1 MRELIIGGRTIT
13 VSHIETEATEYGDIQ
28 RYRID
33 VTGSDAVTH
42 LSSLRSSPNVDARV
56 MASVIDTELL
66 LGYEGSA
73 ESGLLRDSGIG
84 AWRDQNR
91 PLLEQALD
99 RLRDEMKDLP
109 PEPVS
114 DVERLLLRA
123 FDMDGD
129 DEVRSA

>member
-13 VSHIETEATEYGDIQ
+13 VSHVETEATEYGDIQ
-28 RYRID
+28 RYRIE
-33 VTGSDAVTH
+33 VSGSDAVTH

-56 MASVIDTELL
+56 IASVIDTELL

-73 ESGLLRDSGIG
+73 ESGLLRDSGIR

-99 RLRDEMKDLP
+99 RLRDEMKELP

-114 DVERLLLRA
+114 DMERFLLRA
-123 FDMDGD
+123 FDMNGD
-129 DEVRSA
+129 DEVRGA

>member
-1 MRELIIGGRTIT
+1 MREIIGGRAIT
-13 VSHIETEATEYGDIQ
+13 VSHVETEATEYGEIQ

-33 VTGSDAVTH
+33 VSGSDAVTH

-73 ESGLLRDSGIG
+73 ESGLLRDPGIR
-84 AWRDQNR
+84 AWRDQHR
-91 PLLEQALD
+91 PLIEETLD
-99 RLRDEMKDLP
+99 RLRNEIKDLP

-114 DVERLLLRA
+114 DMERLLLRA
-123 FDMDGD
+123 FDMNGD
-129 DEVRSA
+129 DEVRGA

>member
-1 MRELIIGGRTIT
+1 MVIIGGRTIT

-42 LSSLRSSPNVDARV
+42 LSSLRSSPNVDAGV

-73 ESGLLRDSGIG
+73 ESGLLRDSGIR

-109 PEPVS
+109 PEPVG
-114 DVERLLLRA
+114 DVERFLLRA
-123 FDMDGD
+123 FDMDGG
-129 DEVRSA
+129 DEVRGA

>member
-1 MRELIIGGRTIT
+1 
-13 VSHIETEATEYGDIQ
+13 EYGDIQ

-33 VTGSDAVTH
+33 LTGSDAVTH

-56 MASVIDTELL
+56 IASVIDTELL

-73 ESGLLRDSGIG
+73 ESGLLRDSGIR

-129 DEVRSA
+129 DEVRGA

>member
-1 MRELIIGGRTIT
+1 MREIIIGGRSIS
-13 VSHIETEATEYGDIQ
+13 VSHIETETTEYGEVQ

-56 MASVIDTELL
+56 IASVIDTELL

-73 ESGLLRDSGIG
+73 ESGLLRDSGIR
-84 AWRDQNR
+84 AWRDQHR
-91 PLLEQALD
+91 PLIEQALD
-99 RLRDEMKDLP
+99 RLRDQMNDLP

-114 DVERLLLRA
+114 DAERLLLRA
-123 FDMDGD
+123 FDMNGD
-129 DEVRSA
+129 DEVRGA

>member
-1 MRELIIGGRTIT
+1 MREIIIGGRTIT

-42 LSSLRSSPNVDARV
+42 LSILRSSPNVDARV

-66 LGYEGSA
+66 LGYEGNA
-73 ESGLLRDSGIG
+73 ESGLLHDSGIR
-84 AWRDQNR
+84 AWRDQHR

-123 FDMDGD
+123 FDMSGD
-129 DEVRSA
+129 DEVRGA

>member
-56 MASVIDTELL
+56 IASVIDTELL

-73 ESGLLRDSGIG
+73 ESGLLRDSGIR

-91 PLLEQALD
+91 PLIEQALD
-99 RLRDEMKDLP
+99 RLRDEMKGLP

-123 FDMDGD
+123 FDPNGD
-129 DEVRSA
+129 DEVRGA

>member
-13 VSHIETEATEYGDIQ
+13 VSHIETEATEFGDIQ

-56 MASVIDTELL
+56 IASVIDTELL

-73 ESGLLRDSGIG
+73 ESGLLRDSGIR
-84 AWRDQNR
+84 AWRDQIR

>member
-42 LSSLRSSPNVDARV
+42 LSILRSSPNIDARV

-66 LGYEGSA
+66 LGYEGSR
-73 ESGLLRDSGIG
+73 ESGLLRDPGIR
-84 AWRDQNR
+84 AWRDQHR
-91 PLLEQALD
+91 PLIEQALD
-99 RLRDEMKDLP
+99 RLRDQMNDLP

-114 DVERLLLRA
+114 DAERLLLRA
-123 FDMDGD
+123 FDMNGD
-129 DEVRSA
+129 DEVRGA

>member
-1 MRELIIGGRTIT
+1 VRENTIGGRTIT
-13 VSHIETEATEYGDIQ
+13 VSHVETETTEFGDIQ

-66 LGYEGSA
+66 LGYEGNA
-73 ESGLLRDSGIG
+73 ESGLLRDPGIR
-84 AWRDQNR
+84 AWRDQHR
-91 PLLEQALD
+91 PLIEQALD

-123 FDMDGD
+123 FDINAN
-129 DEVRSA
+129 DEVRGA

>member
-33 VTGSDAVTH
+33 LTGSDAVTH

-73 ESGLLRDSGIG
+73 ESGLLRDSGIR

-91 PLLEQALD
+91 PLLEQTLD

>member
-1 MRELIIGGRTIT
+1 MREIIIGGRVIT
-13 VSHIETEATEYGDIQ
+13 VSHVETEATEYGDIQ

-33 VTGSDAVTH
+33 VTGPDAVTH

-56 MASVIDTELL
+56 IASVIDTELL

-73 ESGLLRDSGIG
+73 ESGLLRDSGIR

-91 PLLEQALD
+91 PLLEQTLD

-114 DVERLLLRA
+114 EVERLLLRA
-123 FDMDGD
+123 FDMSA
-129 DEVRSA
+129 DEVRDA

>member
-1 MRELIIGGRTIT
+1 MREIIIGGRSIT
-13 VSHIETEATEYGDIQ
+13 VSHVETETTEYGDIQ

-66 LGYEGSA
+66 LGYEGTA
-73 ESGLLRDSGIG
+73 ASGLLRDSGIRT
-84 AWRDQNR
+84 WRDQHR
-91 PLLEQALD
+91 PLIEQALG